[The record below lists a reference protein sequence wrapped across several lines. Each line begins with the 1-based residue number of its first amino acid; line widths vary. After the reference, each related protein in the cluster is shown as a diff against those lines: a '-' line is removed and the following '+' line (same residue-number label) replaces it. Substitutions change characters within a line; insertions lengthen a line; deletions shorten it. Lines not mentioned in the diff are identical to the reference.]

1 MRRFTASKNNEKFM
15 TDSSKGESPS
25 PSPAPS
31 PAGLFAPL
39 SPETRALVGKIPA
52 LVDKAFPL
60 SKKHRF
66 GLPRDVADLSR
77 LLTGERG
84 SRTVSYLGKPPLLSA
99 YLRYFLPWNIFR
111 LCRLLPPL
119 PLHLKAGDAVTDLGS
134 GPLTFVIALWIARP
148 DLRSVPLEFRCLDR
162 TSLVLEAGEKLF
174 YALVDSETP
183 DTFGADKTGADK
195 KSPWIIKTIKGEIGT
210 PVFGQKAAL
219 VSAVNV
225 FNEALAAHD
234 VQHNAQTEA
243 AAVAAKLER
252 LGASALVVEPG
263 VPRGGEF
270 ICCLRA
276 SLSRLGLAPRSP
288 CTHSGEC
295 PMPAGNAGSNASRA
309 PSGQDKRGGGAS
321 GKWCHFAFDTL
332 DAPEN
337 LHKLSADAGVPKE
350 RAVLSF
356 LLAGKAEALP
366 EARSA
371 GLPEGLR
378 GRLTSGVPEG
388 LPLGLQETPPEVSP
402 TVRIVSDSFP
412 VPSGFG
418 RYGCCE
424 KGLVLVTGGKA
435 AMEKAASGTEAPLVL
450 SLPEKRDHKTNA
462 LIQGIG

>member
-1 MRRFTASKNNEKFM
+1 MYSANIGKNSQKPPIDNPIDDSTDISKPAS
-15 TDSSKGESPS
+15 P
-25 PSPAPS
+25 PSPAS
-31 PAGLFAPL
+31 LFAPL
-39 SPETRALVGKIPA
+39 SPETRALVGKISA

-66 GLPRDVADLSR
+66 GLPRDVAELSR

-111 LCRLLPPL
+111 LCRLLPHL

-183 DTFGADKTGADK
+183 ETFGADKTGADK

-225 FNEALAAHD
+225 FNEARDA
-234 VQHNAQTEA
+234 QHSAQAEA
-243 AAVAAKLER
+243 AAIAAKLER
-252 LGASALVVEPG
+252 LGASVLVVEPG

-332 DAPEN
+332 DAPES
-337 LHKLSADAGVPKE
+337 LHKLSADAGIPKE

-366 EARSA
+366 EARPA
-371 GLPEGLR
+371 GLPEGL
-378 GRLTSGVPEG
+378 
-388 LPLGLQETPPEVSP
+388 P

-450 SLPEKRDHKTNA
+450 SSPEKRDPKTNA
-462 LIQGIG
+462 LIQRIG